1 MLLKDERCDQE
12 SAQHKEEVDPE
23 GSIRRPVKRME
34 ANYDR
39 DGDAANTVE
48 RPVYSQSDLQPDRPR
63 RCSAIQRTA
72 RLVLR
77 P

>member
-23 GSIRRPVKRME
+23 GSIRRPVRRME

-48 RPVYSQSDLQPDRPR
+48 RRFIAKATYSRIARGGAPR
-63 RCSAIQRTA
+63 FNGP
-72 RLVLR
+72 LG
-77 P
+77 